1 MGSSRKDIKITEQ
14 RRFALRFVSGK
25 YQGGEF
31 PLSEGEQ
38 VEVGRSSDLD
48 MVLVEEMVSRKH
60 AVFRLTDGVLTVEDL
75 GSTNG
80 TFVNGERIEKA
91 TLREGDRVLIGTSIL
106 RVIASEDAPPAG
118 AQKRSLLDNQTIKST
133 RPRGNELPS
142 SAEPPRMS
150 GSLEEIPLPDLMQLF
165 STSKKSGVLVLR
177 TPDGTARLFLEGG
190 RIRHAEIDTSP
201 GISALKAAYRML
213 SFTKGHFALDPPE
226 DRKLDEPLDLGAT
239 EVLMEG
245 IRQLDELAM
254 LKDRLPPPNATLSLP
269 KTKRLRDLPPEDLDW
284 AELVLRGRTFVG
296 TLDASTASDIET
308 ARAIVGLIERG
319 VLVVGS

>member
-31 PLSEGEQ
+31 PLSDGEQ

-60 AVFRLTDGVLTVEDL
+60 AVFRLADGVLTVEDL

-80 TFVNGERIEKA
+80 TFVNGERIERA

-106 RVIASEDAPPAG
+106 RVIAAEGAPPVG
-118 AQKRSLLDNQTIKST
+118 QKRSLLENQTIKAT

-142 SAEPPRMS
+142 AVEPPRMS

-177 TPDGTARLFLEGG
+177 TNLGTARIFLEGG

-213 SFTKGHFALDPPE
+213 GFTKGQFALDPPD
-226 DRKLDEPLDLGAT
+226 DRKFAEPLDLGAT

-245 IRQLDELAM
+245 IRQLDEMAA
-254 LKDRLPPPNATLSLP
+254 LKDRLPPPDATLSLP
-269 KTKRLRDLPPEDLDW
+269 KNKRLRDLAPEDLDW
-284 AELVLRGRTFVG
+284 AELVLRGRTFAG
-296 TLDASTASDIET
+296 TLDASPSNDVET

-319 VLVVGS
+319 VLVVGA